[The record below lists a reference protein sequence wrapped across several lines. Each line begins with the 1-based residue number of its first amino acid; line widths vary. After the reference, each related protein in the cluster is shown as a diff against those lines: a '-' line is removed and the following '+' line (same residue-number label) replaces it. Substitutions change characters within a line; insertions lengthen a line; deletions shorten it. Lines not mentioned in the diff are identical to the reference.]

1 MFINGFSLLSADW
14 VLFLAFHDKARTSKN
29 IESLNN
35 GTDNFSTSTHFES
48 DQSNPRDT
56 LPLAW
61 NEQILSFF
69 EQRFEGFLEIAVPA
83 FAVSYIFFFGIGG
96 FLHVSHTTRLQKNI
110 LKRII
115 HNAKIKISKSL

>member
-35 GTDNFSTSTHFES
+35 GTDNFSTSPHFES
-48 DQSNPRDT
+48 DQSNPMDT

-96 FLHVSHTTRLQKNI
+96 FLHVSYTTRLQWNI
-110 LKRII
+110 VKHIMIYIMRR
-115 HNAKIKISKSL
+115 

>member
-1 MFINGFSLLSADW
+1 MFIYVFSLLSADW
-14 VLFLAFHDKARTSKN
+14 VLFLAFHDKARATKN
-29 IESLNN
+29 TKSLNN

-96 FLHVSHTTRLQKNI
+96 FLHVSCTTRLQ
-110 LKRII
+110 
-115 HNAKIKISKSL
+115 

>member
-1 MFINGFSLLSADW
+1 MINYFSYLTFSKYSSFVHKWIFLLSADW
-14 VLFLAFHDKARTSKN
+14 VLFLAFHDKATSSKT

-69 EQRFEGFLEIAVPA
+69 EQRFELLLLIEHKYITIKRTFTDCTAV
-83 FAVSYIFFFGIGG
+83 V
-96 FLHVSHTTRLQKNI
+96 
-110 LKRII
+110 
-115 HNAKIKISKSL
+115 

>member
-1 MFINGFSLLSADW
+1 MFINGFLLLSADW
-14 VLFLAFHDKARTSKN
+14 VLFLAFHDKATTSTT

-61 NEQILSFF
+61 NEEILSFF
-69 EQRFEGFLEIAVPA
+69 EQRFEGFIEIAVPA

-96 FLHVSHTTRLQKNI
+96 FLHVSYTTRLQ
-110 LKRII
+110 
-115 HNAKIKISKSL
+115 